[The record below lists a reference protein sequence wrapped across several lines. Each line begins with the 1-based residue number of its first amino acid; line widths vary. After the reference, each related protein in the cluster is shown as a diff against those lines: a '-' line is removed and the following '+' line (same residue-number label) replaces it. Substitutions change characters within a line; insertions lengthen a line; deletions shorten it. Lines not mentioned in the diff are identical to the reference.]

1 MENMEMKDR
10 IVSAA
15 SMVTRNFCIVD
26 QVDATESYIFAVLL
40 CRGEFI
46 VNNDCACCRLCC
58 LHCVACSNVGKK
70 RLPFKIIKLHSK
82 FKLTAPVSVSKFPV
96 PVL

>member
-10 IVSAA
+10 IVSAV
-15 SMVTRNFCIVD
+15 SRNFCIVD

-40 CRGEFI
+40 CCGEFI

-70 RLPFKIIKLHSK
+70 RLLHSK